1 MPFDLYGDIHMTSHP
16 NSLAGRDIATVI
28 HPYTNLEQHK
38 TVGPTVIA
46 RGEGV
51 YVYDDNGKRYLEG
64 MAGLW
69 STSLGF
75 SEKRL
80 VEAAVRQMEKLPTYH
95 IFNGRSTEPTIELAE
110 ALLKIV
116 PKGLG
121 KVLFANSG
129 SEANDQAAKIVW
141 FYNNAIGRPRKKKI
155 IGRVRAYHGITVFA
169 GSMTG
174 LAPNHNDFDLPVGGV
189 LRTDCPSHYLY
200 GLPGESEQAFVDRLV
215 GNLEQL
221 IIREGPDTIAA
232 FIAEPVNGA
241 GGVIVPPRDY
251 FPRVQ
256 EVLRRYDILFIADE
270 VICGFGRTGKM
281 FGCETFGI
289 EPDIMTVAKALS
301 SAYLPIS
308 ATIISETIA
317 DAMTR
322 HSGKLGNFAHG
333 FTYAGHPVSAAVA
346 VETLKIYAERDI
358 VAEVGKV
365 GPYLQERLR
374 GLAGH
379 PLVGEAR
386 GVGLIGAVHIVADKT
401 GRTPL
406 PPAAGI
412 GALIQ
417 QRAMDRGVLLRAAP
431 DAVFVCPPLIITKT
445 QIDELVGALSAA
457 LDDGYEEAVRRGLT
471 GGAIKQAAS

>member
-1 MPFDLYGDIHMTSHP
+1 MTSHP
-16 NSLAGRDIATVI
+16 NSLAGRDITSVI

-38 TVGPTVIA
+38 VVGPTVIA

-80 VEAAVRQMEKLPTYH
+80 VEAAVRQMERLPTYH

-169 GSMTG
+169 GSLTG
-174 LAPNHNDFDLPVGGV
+174 LLPNHNDFDLPVGGI

-200 GLPGESEQAFVDRLV
+200 GLPGENERAFVDRIV

-241 GGVIVPPRDY
+241 GGVIVPSRDY

-256 EVLRRYDILFIADE
+256 EVLRRYDILMIADE
-270 VICGFGRTGKM
+270 VICGFGRTGNM

-289 EPDIMTVAKALS
+289 VPDIMTVAKSLS

-308 ATIISETIA
+308 ATIVNERLYQGLASNSEKTGSF
-317 DAMTR
+317 T
-322 HSGKLGNFAHG
+322 HG
-333 FTYAGHPVSAAVA
+333 FTYSGHPVCAAVA
-346 VETLKIYAERDI
+346 LETLKIYQERDI
-358 VAEVGKV
+358 IGHVRTVAPRFQAG
-365 GPYLQERLR
+365 LR
-374 GLAGH
+374 KFLDH
-379 PLVGEAR
+379 PLVGDVR
-386 GVGLIGAVHIVADKT
+386 GVGLMAGLELVRDKAT
-401 GRTPL
+401 KQSFDARAGVGTFFEECAHAQELLMRGRGEML
-406 PPAAGI
+406 
-412 GALIQ
+412 
-417 QRAMDRGVLLRAAP
+417 VLS
-431 DAVFVCPPLIITKT
+431 PPLIITEAE
-445 QIDELVGALSAA
+445 IDDLLARLGRA
-457 LDDGYEEAVRRGLT
+457 LDETAAFVRRSEL
-471 GGAIKQAAS
+471 

>member
-1 MPFDLYGDIHMTSHP
+1 MVAQP
-16 NSLAGRDIATVI
+16 NSLAGRDVATVI
-28 HPYTNLEQHK
+28 HPYTNLAQHK
-38 TVGPTVIA
+38 MVGPTVIA

-51 YVYDDNGKRYLEG
+51 YVYDDAGKRYIEG

-80 VEAAVRQMEKLPTYH
+80 VEAAMRQMEKLPTYH
-95 IFNGRSTEPTIELAE
+95 IFTGRSNEPMIELAD
-110 ALLKIV
+110 ALLKIA

-129 SEANDQAAKIVW
+129 SEANDQAAKLVW

-155 IGRVRAYHGITVFA
+155 ISRVRAYHGITVFS
-169 GSMTG
+169 GSLTG
-174 LAPNHNDFDLPVGGV
+174 LAPNHTDFDLPVGGV
-189 LRTDCPSHYLY
+189 LRADCPSHYLY
-200 GLPGESEQAFVDRLV
+200 GLPGESERAFVDRLV
-215 GNLEQL
+215 GNLEQM

-270 VICGFGRTGKM
+270 VITGFGRTGNM

-308 ATIISETIA
+308 ATIVSEKIA
-317 DAMTR
+317 EAITA

-333 FTYAGHPVSAAVA
+333 FTYAGHPVSAAVGL
-346 VETLKIYAERDI
+346 ETLKIYAERDI
-358 VAEVGKV
+358 LGQVRKVA
-365 GPYLQERLR
+365 PHLQEKLQA
-374 GLAGH
+374 LAAH

-386 GVGLIGAVHIVADKT
+386 GVGLIGAVHLVADKAS
-401 GRTPL
+401 RAAL
-406 PPAAGI
+406 PPTAGI

-417 QRAMDRGVLLRAAP
+417 QSAMDRGVLIRAAP
-431 DAVFVCPPLIITKT
+431 DAVYVCPPLIITT
-445 QIDELVGALSAA
+445 AEIDELMHALSAA
-457 LDDGYEEAVRRGLT
+457 LDDGYAEASRRGLI
-471 GGAIKQAAS
+471 GSAVKQAAV

>member
-1 MPFDLYGDIHMTSHP
+1 MVAQP
-16 NSLAGRDIATVI
+16 NSLAGRDVASVI

-38 TVGPTVIA
+38 ATGPTVIA

-51 YVYDDNGKRYLEG
+51 YVYDDGGKRYLEG

-75 SEKRL
+75 SEQRL
-80 VEAAVRQMEKLPTYH
+80 VDAAIRQMQALPTYH
-95 IFNGRSTEPTIELAE
+95 IFNGRSNEPMIELAE
-110 ALLKIV
+110 ALLKIA

-155 IGRVRAYHGITVFA
+155 ISRVRAYHGITVFS

-174 LAPNHNDFDLPVGGV
+174 LPPNHRDFDLPVGGV
-189 LRTDCPSHYLY
+189 LRADCPSHYLF
-200 GLPGESEQAFVDRLV
+200 GLAGESEAAFVDRLV
-215 GNLEQL
+215 GNLEQM

-256 EVLRRYDILFIADE
+256 DVLRRYDILFIADE
-270 VICGFGRTGKM
+270 VITGFGRTGNM
-281 FGCETFGI
+281 FGCETFAI
-289 EPDIMTVAKALS
+289 APDIMTVAKALS

-308 ATIISETIA
+308 ATIVSEKIA
-317 DAMTR
+317 EAITA
-322 HSGKLGNFAHG
+322 HSGTLGNFAHG
-333 FTYAGHPVSAAVA
+333 FTYAGHPVSAAVGL
-346 VETLKIYAERDI
+346 ETLKIYAERDI
-358 VAEVGKV
+358 LSHVRKV
-365 GPYLQERLR
+365 GPYLQEKLQA
-374 GLAGH
+374 LAAH

-386 GVGLIGAVHIVADKT
+386 GVGLIGAVQIVADKAS
-401 GRTPL
+401 RAAL

-412 GALIQ
+412 GPLIQ
-417 QRAMDRGVLLRAAP
+417 QSAMDRGVLLRAAP
-431 DAVFVCPPLIITKT
+431 DAVYVCPPLIITRAE
-445 QIDELVGALSAA
+445 IDELMDALKAA
-457 LDDGYEEAVRRGLT
+457 LDDGYAEAVRRGLV
-471 GGAIKQAAS
+471 GAGVRQAVG

>member
-1 MPFDLYGDIHMTSHP
+1 MVAQP

-46 RGEGV
+46 KGEGV
-51 YVYDDNGKRYLEG
+51 YVYDDAGKRYLEG

-75 SEKRL
+75 SEPRL
-80 VEAAVRQMEKLPTYH
+80 VEAALRQMQQLPTYH
-95 IFNGRSTEPTIELAE
+95 IFNGRSNEPMIELAE
-110 ALLKIV
+110 ALLKIA

-129 SEANDQAAKIVW
+129 SEANDQAAKVVW

-155 IGRVRAYHGITVFA
+155 ISRVRAYHGITVFS
-169 GSMTG
+169 GSLTG

-200 GLPGESEQAFVDRLV
+200 GLPGESEKAFVDRLV
-215 GNLEQL
+215 GNLEDL

-251 FPRVQ
+251 FPRMQ

-270 VICGFGRTGKM
+270 VICGFGRTGNM

-308 ATIISETIA
+308 ATLVSEKIA
-317 DAMTR
+317 DAITQ

-333 FTYAGHPVSAAVA
+333 FTYAGHPVSAAVG
-346 VETLKIYAERDI
+346 VETLKLYAERDI
-358 VAEVGKV
+358 LSHVRKV
-365 GPYLQERLR
+365 GPHLQHKLQA
-374 GLAGH
+374 LAAH

-386 GVGLIGAVHIVADKT
+386 GVGLIGAVHIVADKAS
-401 GRTPL
+401 RAAL
-406 PPAAGI
+406 PAAAGI
-412 GALIQ
+412 GPVIQ
-417 QRAMDRGVLLRAAP
+417 QSAMDRGLLIRAAP
-431 DAVFVCPPLIITKT
+431 DAVYVCPPLIITEKE
-445 QIDELVGALSAA
+445 IDEMMDALSAA
-457 LDDGYEEAVRRGLT
+457 LDDGYAEAVRKGLV
-471 GGAIKQAAS
+471 GGGMKQAV

>member
-1 MPFDLYGDIHMTSHP
+1 MVAQP
-16 NSLAGRDIATVI
+16 NSLAGRDVASVI

-38 TVGPTVIA
+38 VVGPTVIA
-46 RGEGV
+46 KGEGV
-51 YVYDDNGKRYLEG
+51 YVYDDSGKRYLEG

-75 SEKRL
+75 NEKRL
-80 VEAAVRQMEKLPTYH
+80 VDAAVRQMEKLPTYH
-95 IFNGRSTEPTIELAE
+95 IFQGRSNEPMIELAE
-110 ALLKIV
+110 ALLKIA

-155 IGRVRAYHGITVFA
+155 ISRVRAYHGITVFS
-169 GSMTG
+169 GSLTG
-174 LAPNHNDFDLPVGGV
+174 LAPNHTDFDLPVGGV

-200 GLPGESEQAFVDRLV
+200 GQPGESEQAFVDRLV
-215 GNLEQL
+215 GNLEQM

-270 VICGFGRTGKM
+270 VITGFGRTGNM

-308 ATIISETIA
+308 ATVISEKIA
-317 DAMTR
+317 DALTK
-322 HSGKLGNFAHG
+322 HAGKLGNFAHG
-333 FTYAGHPVSAAVA
+333 FTYAGHPVSAAVGL
-346 VETLKIYAERDI
+346 ETLKIYAERDI
-358 VAEVGKV
+358 LAHVRQV
-365 GPYLQERLR
+365 GPYLQEKLQA
-374 GLAGH
+374 LATH
-379 PLVGEAR
+379 KLVGEAR
-386 GVGLIGAVHIVADKT
+386 GVGLIGAVHLVADKASK
-401 GRTPL
+401 TPL

-412 GALIQ
+412 GPLIQ
-417 QRAMDRGVLLRAAP
+417 QSAMDLGVLLRAAP
-431 DAVFVCPPLIITKT
+431 DAVYVCPPLIITKAE
-445 QIDELVGALSAA
+445 IDELVDALKAA
-457 LDDGYEEAVRRGLT
+457 LDDGYAEAERRGVM
-471 GGAIKQAAS
+471 GGAAKQEVG

>member
-1 MPFDLYGDIHMTSHP
+1 MVAQP
-16 NSLAGRDIATVI
+16 NSLAGRDVASVI
-28 HPYTNLEQHK
+28 HPYTNLEAHK

-51 YVYDDNGKRYLEG
+51 YVYDDSGKRYLEG

-75 SEKRL
+75 NEKRL
-80 VEAAVRQMEKLPTYH
+80 VEAVVRQMEKLPTYH
-95 IFNGRSTEPTIELAE
+95 IFQGRSNEPMIELAE
-110 ALLKIV
+110 ALLKIA
-116 PKGLG
+116 PKSLGQEGLG

-129 SEANDQAAKIVW
+129 SEANDQAAKLVW

-155 IGRVRAYHGITVFA
+155 ISRVRAYHGITVFS

-174 LAPNHNDFDLPVGGV
+174 LAPNHTDFDLPVGGV

-200 GLPGESEQAFVDRLV
+200 GLPNESEQAFVDRLV
-215 GNLEQL
+215 GNLEQM
-221 IIREGPDTIAA
+221 IIREGPDTVAA

-270 VICGFGRTGKM
+270 VITGFGRTGNM

-308 ATIISETIA
+308 ATVISDDIA
-317 DAMTR
+317 EAITK

-333 FTYAGHPVSAAVA
+333 FTYAGHPVSAAVGL
-346 VETLKIYAERDI
+346 ETLKIYAERDI
-358 VAEVGKV
+358 LSHVRQV
-365 GPYLQERLR
+365 GPYLQEKLQA
-374 GLAGH
+374 LSAH

-386 GVGLIGAVHIVADKT
+386 GIGLIGAVHLVADKAS
-401 GRTPL
+401 RAPL

-412 GALIQ
+412 GPLIQ
-417 QRAMDRGVLLRAAP
+417 QSAMDRGLLIRAAP
-431 DAVFVCPPLIITKT
+431 DAVYVCPPLIITRAE
-445 QIDELVGALSAA
+445 IDELVDALKAA
-457 LDDGYEEAVRRGLT
+457 LDDGYAEAERRGVA
-471 GGAIKQAAS
+471 GGEVKQAVG

>member
-1 MPFDLYGDIHMTSHP
+1 MVAQP
-16 NSLAGRDIATVI
+16 NSLAGRDVATVI

-38 TVGPTVIA
+38 VVGPTVIA
-46 RGEGV
+46 KGQGV
-51 YVYDDNGKRYLEG
+51 YVYDDSGKRYLEG

-80 VEAAVRQMEKLPTYH
+80 VEAAMRQMEKLPTYH
-95 IFNGRSTEPTIELAE
+95 IFNGRSNEPLIELAD
-110 ALLKIV
+110 ALLKIA

-129 SEANDQAAKIVW
+129 SEANDQAAKLVW
-141 FYNNAIGRPRKKKI
+141 FYNNALGRPRKKKI
-155 IGRVRAYHGITVFA
+155 ISRVRAYHGITVFS
-169 GSMTG
+169 GSLTG
-174 LAPNHNDFDLPVGGV
+174 LAPNHTDFDLPVGGV

-200 GLPGESEQAFVDRLV
+200 GLPGESEAAFVDRLV
-215 GNLEQL
+215 GNLEQM

-270 VICGFGRTGKM
+270 VITGFGRTGNM

-308 ATIISETIA
+308 ATIISDKIA
-317 DAMTR
+317 EAITA

-346 VETLKIYAERDI
+346 LETLKIYAERDI
-358 VAEVGKV
+358 LSYVRTVA
-365 GPYLQERLR
+365 PYLQERLR
-374 GLAGH
+374 SLASH

-386 GVGLIGAVHIVADKT
+386 GVGLIGAVHIVADKAS
-401 GRTPL
+401 RAAFPA
-406 PPAAGI
+406 AAGI
-412 GALIQ
+412 GPLIQ
-417 QRAMDRGVLLRAAP
+417 QSAMDRGVLLRAGLV
-431 DAVFVCPPLIITKT
+431 AVYVCPPLIITKAE
-445 QIDELVGALSAA
+445 IDELMDALSAA
-457 LDDGYEEAVRRGLT
+457 LDDGYAEAERRGLI
-471 GGAIKQAAS
+471 GSAVKQAAG

>member
-1 MPFDLYGDIHMTSHP
+1 MTSHP

-38 TVGPTVIA
+38 IVGPTVIA
-46 RGEGV
+46 KGEGV
-51 YVYDDNGKRYLEG
+51 YVYDDSGKRYLEG

-141 FYNNAIGRPRKKKI
+141 YYNNAIGRPRKKKI

-174 LAPNHNDFDLPVGGV
+174 LQPNHTDFDLPVGGV

-200 GLPGESEQAFVDRLV
+200 GLPGESEPAFVDRLV

-308 ATIISETIA
+308 ATIISDEIA
-317 DAMTR
+317 DAISR

-365 GPYLQERLR
+365 GPYLQAKLQ
-374 GLAGH
+374 GLADH

-386 GVGLIGAVHIVADKT
+386 GVGLIGAVHIVADKAK
-401 GRTPL
+401 RTPL

-417 QRAMDRGVLLRAAP
+417 QRAMDRGVVLRAAP
-431 DAVFVCPPLIITKT
+431 DAIFICPPLIITKP
-445 QIDELVGALSAA
+445 QIDELVAALSAA
-457 LDDGYEEAVRRGLT
+457 LDDGYQEALRRGLV
-471 GGAIKQAAS
+471 GGPVQGAAS

>member
-1 MPFDLYGDIHMTSHP
+1 MVAQP
-16 NSLAGRDIATVI
+16 NSLAGRDVATVI

-38 TVGPTVIA
+38 LVGPTVIA

-51 YVYDDNGKRYLEG
+51 YVYDDSGKRYLEG

-75 SEKRL
+75 GEKRL
-80 VEAAVRQMEKLPTYH
+80 VEAAMRQMQKLPTYH
-95 IFNGRSTEPTIELAE
+95 IFNGRSNEPMIELAD
-110 ALLKIV
+110 ALLKIA

-129 SEANDQAAKIVW
+129 SEANDQAAKLVW

-155 IGRVRAYHGITVFA
+155 ISRVRAYHGITVFS
-169 GSMTG
+169 GSLTG
-174 LAPNHNDFDLPVGGV
+174 LAPNHTDFDLPVGGV
-189 LRTDCPSHYLY
+189 LRTDCPSRYLY
-200 GLPGESEQAFVDRLV
+200 GLPGESEAAFVDRLV
-215 GNLEQL
+215 GNLEQM

-270 VICGFGRTGKM
+270 VITGFGRTGNM

-308 ATIISETIA
+308 ATIVSETIA
-317 DAMTR
+317 EAITA
-322 HSGKLGNFAHG
+322 HSGRLGNFAHG

-346 VETLKIYAERDI
+346 LETLKIYAERDI
-358 VAEVGKV
+358 LAEVRKV
-365 GPYLQERLR
+365 APHLQERLQA
-374 GLAGH
+374 LAGH

-386 GVGLIGAVHIVADKT
+386 GVGLIGAVHLVADT
-401 GRTPL
+401 ASRAAL
-406 PPAAGI
+406 PASGGI
-412 GALIQ
+412 GPVIQ
-417 QRAMDRGVLLRAAP
+417 QSAMDRGVLLRAAP
-431 DAVFVCPPLIITKT
+431 DAVYVCPPLIISKAE
-445 QIDELVGALSAA
+445 IDELMNALSAA
-457 LDDGYEEAVRRGLT
+457 LDDGYAEARRRGLIEGT
-471 GGAIKQAAS
+471 AKQAAG

>member
-1 MPFDLYGDIHMTSHP
+1 MVAQP
-16 NSLAGRDIATVI
+16 NSLAGRDVASLI
-28 HPYTNLEQHK
+28 HPYTNLEAHK
-38 TVGPTVIA
+38 TAGPTVIA
-46 RGEGV
+46 KGEGV
-51 YVYDDNGKRYLEG
+51 YVWDDGGKKYLEG

-80 VEAAVRQMEKLPTYH
+80 VQAAVRQMEKLPTYH
-95 IFNGRSTEPTIELAE
+95 IFNGRSNEATIELAE
-110 ALLKIV
+110 ALLKIA

-155 IGRVRAYHGITVFA
+155 ISRVRAYHGITVFS
-169 GSMTG
+169 GSLTG
-174 LAPNHNDFDLPVGGV
+174 LAPNHTDFDLPVGGV
-189 LRTDCPSHYLY
+189 LRADCPSHYLY
-200 GLPGESEQAFVDRLV
+200 GLPGESEGAFVDRLV
-215 GNLEQL
+215 GNLEAM
-221 IIREGPDTIAA
+221 IIREGPDTVAA

-270 VICGFGRTGKM
+270 VITGFGRTGNM

-289 EPDIMTVAKALS
+289 APDIMTVAKALS

-308 ATIISETIA
+308 ATIVSETIA
-317 DAMTR
+317 EAITR

-346 VETLKIYAERDI
+346 LETLRIYEERDI
-358 VAEVGKV
+358 LSQVRQV
-365 GPYLQERLR
+365 GPYLQGKL
-374 GLAGH
+374 LALAAH

-386 GVGLIGAVHIVADKT
+386 GVGLIGAVHIVADKAS
-401 GRTPL
+401 RLAL
-406 PPAAGI
+406 PPTAGI
-412 GALIQ
+412 GPLIQ
-417 QRAMDRGVLLRAAP
+417 QRAMDRGVLLRATP
-431 DAVFVCPPLIITKT
+431 DAVYICPPLIITKAE
-445 QIDELVGALSAA
+445 IDELIEALSGA
-457 LDDGYEEAVRRGLT
+457 LDDGYAEATRRGLV
-471 GGAIKQAAS
+471 GGEVKRAV

>member
-1 MPFDLYGDIHMTSHP
+1 MPSHP

-51 YVYDDNGKRYLEG
+51 YVYDDSGKRYLEG

-95 IFNGRSTEPTIELAE
+95 IFNGRSNEPMIELAE
-110 ALLKIV
+110 ALLKIA

-141 FYNNAIGRPRKKKI
+141 YYNNAIGRPRKKKI
-155 IGRVRAYHGITVFA
+155 ISRVRAYHGITVFA
-169 GSMTG
+169 GSLTG
-174 LAPNHNDFDLPVGGV
+174 LQPNHTDFDLPVGGV
-189 LRTDCPSHYLY
+189 LRADCPSHYLF

-215 GNLEQL
+215 GNLEQM
-221 IIREGPDTIAA
+221 IVREGPDTIAA

-241 GGVIVPPRDY
+241 GGVIVPPHDY

-270 VICGFGRTGKM
+270 VICGFGRTGNM

-308 ATIISETIA
+308 ATIISDTIA
-317 DAMTR
+317 DAISR

-333 FTYAGHPVSAAVA
+333 STYAGHPVSAAVG

-358 VAEVGKV
+358 LAQVRKV
-365 GPYLQERLR
+365 GPYLQEKLQA
-374 GLAGH
+374 LTGH

-386 GVGLIGAVHIVADKT
+386 GVGLIGAVHIVADKAS
-401 GRTPL
+401 RAPL

-417 QRAMDRGVLLRAAP
+417 QRAMDRGVLIRAAP
-431 DAVFVCPPLIITKT
+431 DAVYVCPPLIITKEE
-445 QIDELVGALSAA
+445 IDELIAALSAA
-457 LDDGYEEAVRRGLT
+457 LDDGYGEAVHRGLI
-471 GGAIKQAAS
+471 GGALKQAAS

>member
-1 MPFDLYGDIHMTSHP
+1 MVAQP
-16 NSLAGRDIATVI
+16 NSLAGRDVATVI

-38 TVGPTVIA
+38 VVGPTVIA

-51 YVYDDNGKRYLEG
+51 YVYDDAGKRYLEG

-80 VEAAVRQMEKLPTYH
+80 VEAAMRQMEKLPTYH
-95 IFNGRSTEPTIELAE
+95 IFNGRSNEPMIELAD
-110 ALLKIV
+110 ALLKIA

-129 SEANDQAAKIVW
+129 SEANDQAAKLVW
-141 FYNNAIGRPRKKKI
+141 YYNNAIGRPRKKKI
-155 IGRVRAYHGITVFA
+155 ISRVRAYHGITVFS
-169 GSMTG
+169 GSLTG
-174 LAPNHNDFDLPVGGV
+174 LAPNHTDFDLPVGGV

-200 GLPGESEQAFVDRLV
+200 GLPGEGERAFVDRLV
-215 GNLEQL
+215 GNLEQM

-270 VICGFGRTGKM
+270 VITGFGRTGNM

-308 ATIISETIA
+308 ATIISEKIA
-317 DAMTR
+317 EAITA

-333 FTYAGHPVSAAVA
+333 FTYAGHPVSAAVG

-358 VAEVGKV
+358 LGQVRKV
-365 GPYLQERLR
+365 GPYLQEKLQA
-374 GLAGH
+374 LAAH

-386 GVGLIGAVHIVADKT
+386 GVGLIGAVHIVADKAS
-401 GRTPL
+401 RAAL

-412 GALIQ
+412 GPLIQ
-417 QRAMDRGVLLRAAP
+417 QSAMDRGVLLRAGP
-431 DAVFVCPPLIITKT
+431 DAVYVCPPLIITRAE
-445 QIDELVGALSAA
+445 IDELMDALAAA
-457 LDDGYEEAVRRGLT
+457 LDDGYAEASRRGLV
-471 GGAIKQAAS
+471 GGAVKQAVG

>member
-1 MPFDLYGDIHMTSHP
+1 MTSHP
-16 NSLAGRDIATVI
+16 NSLAARDIKSVL
-28 HPYTNLEQHK
+28 HPYTNLAEHR
-38 TVGPTVIA
+38 TTGPTVIS

-51 YVYDDNGKRYLEG
+51 YVYDDNGRRYLEG

-69 STSLGF
+69 CTALGF

-80 VEAAVRQMEKLPTYH
+80 VEAATRQMEKLPTYH

-116 PKGLG
+116 PPSLRNGQ
-121 KVLFANSG
+121 VLFANSG
-129 SEANDQAAKIVW
+129 SEANDQAAKVVW
-141 FYNNAIGRPRKKKI
+141 YYNNAIGRPRKKRI
-155 IGRVRAYHGITVFA
+155 IGRVRGYHGITVFA

-174 LAPNHNDFDLPVGGV
+174 QIPNHVDFDLPVGGV
-189 LRTDCPSHYLY
+189 IRADCPSHYLY
-200 GLPGESEQAFVDRLV
+200 GHKGESETAFVDRLV

-221 IIREGPDTIAA
+221 IERENPATIAA

-256 EVLRRYDILFIADE
+256 EVLRRHDILFIADE
-270 VICGFGRTGKM
+270 VICGFGRTGNM

-308 ATIISETIA
+308 ATVISDTIVEA
-317 DAMTR
+317 VTR
-322 HSGKLGNFAHG
+322 HAGKLGNFAHG

-346 VETLKIYAERDI
+346 LETLKIYEERDI
-358 VAEVGKV
+358 VGVVREIA
-365 GPYLQERLR
+365 PHLQGRLR
-374 GLAGH
+374 ALGDH

-386 GVGLIGAVHIVADKT
+386 GVGLIGALQIVADKAT
-401 GRTPL
+401 RAPL
-406 PPAAGI
+406 PPSAGI
-412 GALIQ
+412 ARFVQ
-417 QRAMDRGVLLRAAP
+417 ERAMERGVMIRAAP
-431 DAVFVCPPLIITKT
+431 DAVYVCPPLIITT
-445 QIDELVGALSAA
+445 SQIDELFEGLHGA
-457 LDDGYEEAVRRGLT
+457 LDDGYAEAVRQGLVAGET
-471 GGAIKQAAS
+471 RQAAE

>member
-1 MPFDLYGDIHMTSHP
+1 MVAQP
-16 NSLAGRDIATVI
+16 NSLAGRDVATVI

-38 TVGPTVIA
+38 AAGPTVIA

-51 YVYDDNGKRYLEG
+51 YVYDDGGKRYLEG

-80 VEAAVRQMEKLPTYH
+80 VDAAISQMERLPTYH
-95 IFNGRSTEPTIELAE
+95 IFNGRANEPMIELAE
-110 ALLKIV
+110 ALLKIA

-129 SEANDQAAKIVW
+129 SEANDQAAKLVW

-155 IGRVRAYHGITVFA
+155 ISRERAYHGITVFA

-174 LAPNHNDFDLPVGGV
+174 LAPNHRDFDLPVGGV
-189 LRTDCPSHYLY
+189 LRTDCPSHYLF
-200 GLPGESEQAFVDRLV
+200 GLANESEGAFVDRLV
-215 GNLEQL
+215 GNLEQM

-270 VICGFGRTGKM
+270 VITGFGRTGNM

-308 ATIISETIA
+308 ATIVSEKIAEAISA
-317 DAMTR
+317 

-333 FTYAGHPVSAAVA
+333 FTYAGHPVSAAVGL
-346 VETLKIYAERDI
+346 ETLKIYAERDI
-358 VAEVGKV
+358 LSHVRRVA
-365 GPYLQERLR
+365 PRMQ
-374 GLAGH
+374 AGIRAHADH
-379 PLVGEAR
+379 PLIGDAR
-386 GVGLIGAVHIVADKT
+386 GIGLIGAVEVVRDKATKASFDAKAGVAAYLVRRAQHHGVILRNMPGDIVA
-401 GRTPL
+401 
-406 PPAAGI
+406 
-412 GALIQ
+412 
-417 QRAMDRGVLLRAAP
+417 
-431 DAVFVCPPLIITKT
+431 FCPPLVVSESE
-445 QIDELVGALSAA
+445 IDEMLAGFGRA
-457 LDDGYEEAVRRGLT
+457 LDDTFAMVRKKGL
-471 GGAIKQAAS
+471 A

>member
-1 MPFDLYGDIHMTSHP
+1 MVAQP
-16 NSLAGRDIATVI
+16 NSLAGRDVASVI
-28 HPYTNLEQHK
+28 HPYTNLEQHR
-38 TVGPTVIA
+38 TAGPTVIA
-46 RGEGV
+46 KGEGV
-51 YVYDDNGKRYLEG
+51 YVYDDGGKRYLEG

-75 SEKRL
+75 NEKRL
-80 VEAAVRQMEKLPTYH
+80 VDAAISQMQKLPTYH
-95 IFNGRSTEPTIELAE
+95 IFNGRSNEPMIELAE
-110 ALLKIV
+110 ALLKIA
-116 PKGLG
+116 PKGLGKEGLG

-129 SEANDQAAKIVW
+129 SEANDQAAKLVW

-155 IGRVRAYHGITVFA
+155 ISRVRAYHGITVFS

-200 GLPGESEQAFVDRLV
+200 GLANESEQAFVDRII
-215 GNLEQL
+215 GNLEQM

-251 FPRVQ
+251 FPKLQ

-270 VICGFGRTGKM
+270 VITGFGRTGNM
-281 FGCETFGI
+281 FGCETFAI

-308 ATIISETIA
+308 ATIVSEKIA
-317 DAMTR
+317 DAITA

-333 FTYAGHPVSAAVA
+333 FTYAGHPVSAAVGL
-346 VETLKIYAERDI
+346 ETLKIYAERDI
-358 VAEVGKV
+358 LSHVRQV
-365 GPYLQERLR
+365 GPYLQEKLQA
-374 GLAGH
+374 LAAH

-386 GVGLIGAVHIVADKT
+386 GIGLIGAVQIVADKAS
-401 GRTPL
+401 RAAL

-412 GALIQ
+412 GPLIQ
-417 QRAMDRGVLLRAAP
+417 QSAMDRGVLLRAAP
-431 DAVFVCPPLIITKT
+431 DAVYVCPPLIITKAE
-445 QIDELVGALSAA
+445 IDELMDALKAA
-457 LDDGYEEAVRRGLT
+457 LDDGYAEAVRRGLV
-471 GGAIKQAAS
+471 GGEGKRALG

>member
-1 MPFDLYGDIHMTSHP
+1 MVAQP
-16 NSLAGRDIATVI
+16 NSLAGRDVASVI

-38 TVGPTVIA
+38 AVGPTVIS

-51 YVYDDNGKRYLEG
+51 YVYDDGGKRYLEG

-80 VEAAVRQMEKLPTYH
+80 VEAAISQMEKLPTYH
-95 IFNGRSTEPTIELAE
+95 IFNGRSNEPMIELAE
-110 ALLKIV
+110 ALLKIA
-116 PKGLG
+116 PKGLDKG

-155 IGRVRAYHGITVFA
+155 ISRVRAYHGITVFA

-174 LAPNHNDFDLPVGGV
+174 LAPNHRDFDLPVGGV
-189 LRTDCPSHYLY
+189 LRTDCPSHYLF
-200 GLPGESEQAFVDRLV
+200 GLANESEQAFVDRLV
-215 GNLEQL
+215 GNLEQM

-270 VICGFGRTGKM
+270 VITGFGRTGNM
-281 FGCETFGI
+281 FGCETFAI

-308 ATIISETIA
+308 ATIISEKICASHHGAFRQARQFRARLHLCRTPGLRRGRPRDVEDLRRA
-317 DAMTR
+317 R
-322 HSGKLGNFAHG
+322 HPLPRQESR
-333 FTYAGHPVSAAVA
+333 S
-346 VETLKIYAERDI
+346 
-358 VAEVGKV
+358 
-365 GPYLQERLR
+365 YLQEKLQA
-374 GLAGH
+374 LAAH

-386 GVGLIGAVHIVADKT
+386 GVGLIGAVQIVADKAT
-401 GRTPL
+401 RAAL

-412 GALIQ
+412 GPLIQ
-417 QRAMDRGVLLRAAP
+417 QSAMDRGVLLRAAP
-431 DAVFVCPPLIITKT
+431 DAVYVCPPLIITT
-445 QIDELVGALSAA
+445 AEIDELMEAL
-457 LDDGYEEAVRRGLT
+457 
-471 GGAIKQAAS
+471 